1 MRLSRLLLMLVLALG
16 CGRAIANLDPTD
28 DSIWPRIAQ
37 GMRLGG
43 EQRPEVQRC
52 IASYTEN
59 PAFLSLMLER
69 AAPFLWFI
77 VESAEIREL
86 PLELALLPAVESG
99 FNAHARSASAALGLW
114 QFIAPTGRAYGL
126 GENPG
131 YDARRDPVASTRA
144 AFSYL
149 LELHREF
156 DDWLLALA
164 AYNGG
169 GVRLRAAITEA
180 GGSRDF
186 WQLPLRTETRD
197 YVPRLL
203 ALAAIVREPERYR
216 VRLPAISNRHAAE
229 MVAIDAL
236 PARAVQALGKVD
248 QELLRRYNPGLK
260 KLNAQA
266 RLPTLLL
273 PASEALLLRAELA
286 DGEARLNTR
295 SPALSENWLLSSPE
309 VTGSLRLAT
318 ISAGFPQ
325 DAPRDRQRVGQEPSA
340 STASLHRVRPGET
353 LYSLAQQYGVSLR
366 RLRDYNHLKANAVL
380 EVGRN
385 LKIPSVH

>member
-1 MRLSRLLLMLVLALG
+1 MRLSLLLLILVLTLG
-16 CGRAIANLDPTD
+16 CGVARASLDPAVE

-52 IASYTEN
+52 IASYAEN

-86 PLELALLPAVESG
+86 PMELALLPAVESG

-169 GVRLRAAITEA
+169 GVRLRAAIA
-180 GGSRDF
+180 QSGGSRDF

-203 ALAAIVREPERYR
+203 ALAAIVREPERYQ
-216 VRLPAISNRHAAE
+216 VRLPTISNRHAAE
-229 MVAIDAL
+229 MVAMDQL
-236 PARAVQALGKVD
+236 PARAFEALGKVD
-248 QELLRRYNPGLK
+248 QDLLRRFNPGLR

-266 RLPTLLL
+266 RVPTLLL
-273 PASEALLLRAELA
+273 PPSEALLLRAELA
-286 DGEARLNTR
+286 DE
-295 SPALSENWLLSSPE
+295 PAILGQGLSENWLLSSPE
-309 VTGSLRLAT
+309 VTDSLRLAT
-318 ISAGFPQ
+318 ISVGFPQ
-325 DAPRDRQRVGQEPSA
+325 DPPPKRQQGTSLAAPG
-340 STASLHRVRPGET
+340 LHRVRQGET
-353 LYSLAQQYGVSLR
+353 LYSVAQQYGVSVQ
-366 RLRDYNHLKANAVL
+366 RLRQYNRLKANAVL
-380 EVGRN
+380 ETGRN

>member
-1 MRLSRLLLMLVLALG
+1 MRPVFRLLLLFFWLASG
-16 CGRAIANLDPTD
+16 TARAEPETGD

-52 IASYTEN
+52 IASYTES
-59 PAFLSLMLER
+59 PAFLSVMLER

-114 QFIAPTGRAYGL
+114 QFIPPTGRAYGL
-126 GENPG
+126 GDNPG

-149 LELHREF
+149 LELHREY

-169 GVRLRAAITEA
+169 GVRLRTAIAEA

-186 WQLPLRTETRD
+186 WQLPLRSETRD

-203 ALAAIVREPERYR
+203 ALAAIVREPERYQ
-216 VRLPAISNRHAAE
+216 VRLPTISNRHAAE
-229 MVAIDAL
+229 MVAMDELPPGAL
-236 PARAVQALGKVD
+236 QALGRVD
-248 QELLRRYNPGLK
+248 PDLLRHFNPGLK
-260 KLNAQA
+260 RLNRQT
-266 RLPTLLL
+266 RVPTLLL
-273 PASEALLLRAELA
+273 PPSEALLLRAELA
-286 DGEARLNTR
+286 DPI
-295 SPALSENWLLSSPE
+295 PAAGTGKTLRENWLLQGPE
-309 VTGSLRLAT
+309 VTDSLRLAT
-318 ISAGFPQ
+318 ISAGFPGKDQ
-325 DAPRDRQRVGQEPSA
+325 DGSGQALAEPSA
-340 STASLHRVRPGET
+340 NRSSLHRVRSGET
-353 LYSLAQQYGVSLR
+353 LYSLAQQYGVSVQ
-366 RLRDYNHLKANAVL
+366 RLRQYNQLRAGAVL

>member
-1 MRLSRLLLMLVLALG
+1 MPRFPALLVLLWLA
-16 CGRAIANLDPTD
+16 CGLARAEPEAIE

-52 IASYTEN
+52 IASYTES

-114 QFIAPTGRAYGL
+114 QFIPPTGRAYGL

-169 GVRLRAAITEA
+169 GVRLRTAIAEA

-203 ALAAIVREPERYR
+203 ALAAIVREPQRYQ
-216 VRLPAISNRHAAE
+216 VRLPAISNHHVAE
-229 MVAIDAL
+229 MVAMDGLSPRAL
-236 PARAVQALGKVD
+236 QALGRVD
-248 QELLRRYNPGLK
+248 PELLRRFNPGLK
-260 KLNAQA
+260 KLNRQT
-266 RLPTLLL
+266 RVPTLLL
-273 PASEALLLRAELA
+273 PPSEALLLRAELA
-286 DGEARLNTR
+286 ETEPAGKSLGER
-295 SPALSENWLLSSPE
+295 WLLHDPE
-309 VTGSLRLAT
+309 ITDSLRLAT
-318 ISAGFPQ
+318 ISEGFP
-325 DAPRDRQRVGQEPSA
+325 ASEETVFASVAEEPTALHAGQ
-340 STASLHRVRPGET
+340 HRVRRGET
-353 LYSLAQQYGVSLR
+353 LYSLARQYGVSVQ
-366 RLRDYNHLKANAVL
+366 RLRQLNQLRAGAAL

>member
-1 MRLSRLLLMLVLALG
+1 MRHMFRLLLLVFWLASSPA
-16 CGRAIANLDPTD
+16 RAQPEAAD

-52 IASYTEN
+52 IASYTES

-114 QFIAPTGRAYGL
+114 QFIPPTGRAYGL
-126 GENPG
+126 GDNPG

-169 GVRLRAAITEA
+169 GVRLRTAIAEA

-186 WQLPLRTETRD
+186 WQLSLRSETRD

-203 ALAAIVREPERYR
+203 ALAAIVREPERYQ
-216 VRLPAISNRHAAE
+216 VRLPTISNRHAAE
-229 MVAIDAL
+229 MVAMDELPPRAL
-236 PARAVQALGKVD
+236 QALGRVD
-248 QELLRRYNPGLK
+248 PELLRRFNPGLK
-260 KLNAQA
+260 KLNRQT
-266 RLPTLLL
+266 RVPTLLL
-273 PASEALLLRAELA
+273 PPSEALLLRAELA
-286 DGEARLNTR
+286 DPIPSKGAGK
-295 SPALSENWLLSSPE
+295 ALSENWLLQDPE
-309 VTGSLRLAT
+309 VTDSLRLAT
-318 ISAGFPQ
+318 ISAGFSGEAGN
-325 DAPRDRQRVGQEPSA
+325 DTGTALAEPSA
-340 STASLHRVRPGET
+340 GRASLHRVRSGET
-353 LYSLAQQYGVSLR
+353 LYSLAQQYGVSVQ
-366 RLRDYNHLKANAVL
+366 RLRQDNRLRAGAVL

>member
-1 MRLSRLLLMLVLALG
+1 MRLSHLLLMLVLALC
-16 CGRAIANLDPTD
+16 CGRAFANLDPAD

-86 PLELALLPAVESG
+86 PMELALLPAVESG

-169 GVRLRAAITEA
+169 GVRLRAAIEQA
-180 GGSRDF
+180 GGRRDF
-186 WQLPLRTETRD
+186 WQLPLRNETRD

-203 ALAAIVREPERYR
+203 ALAAIVREPERYQ
-216 VRLPAISNRHAAE
+216 VRLPTISNRHAAE
-229 MVAIDAL
+229 MVAMDQL
-236 PARAVQALGKVD
+236 PARAFEALGKVD
-248 QELLRRYNPGLK
+248 QDLLRRFNPGLK

-266 RLPTLLL
+266 RVPTLLL
-273 PASEALLLRAELA
+273 PPSEALLLRAELA
-286 DGEARLNTR
+286 DEPTT
-295 SPALSENWLLSSPE
+295 PAVLGQGLSENWLLSSPE
-309 VTGSLRLAT
+309 VTDSLRLAT
-318 ISAGFPQ
+318 ISVGFPQ
-325 DAPRDRQRVGQEPSA
+325 DSLPKRQQEPSPA
-340 STASLHRVRPGET
+340 TPGLHRVRQGET
-353 LYSLAQQYGVSLR
+353 LYSVAQQYGLSVQ
-366 RLRDYNHLKANAVL
+366 RLRQYNRLKANAVL
-380 EVGRN
+380 EAGRN